1 MGMLKRICLFVF
13 GLSGL
18 LVLAALAL
26 PWFGPWSQEAQALMG
41 VDIYYMV
48 VECLIALVVL
58 GHLAC
63 LLRSILTR
71 NRKVVVVS
79 RVDADQI
86 TVTRSAISSQVTH
99 VIEED
104 GRFRARR
111 VSVSSRTRGHVRV
124 YARVQPTQTVDVVE
138 EGRAL
143 HDRLLAGLAVVVG
156 DNVDGVELEF
166 LNAEEYLPEPAEAS
180 QAVAE
185 GEPDLGPE
193 PVADEAGGTQG
204 AGSESP
210 SQRLSPSDTS
220 EITVSMGKA
229 PHASESAEEE

>member
-18 LVLAALAL
+18 LVLAALSM
-26 PWFGPWSQEAQALMG
+26 PWFGPWASEAQALMG
-41 VDIYYMV
+41 VDIYYIAL
-48 VECLIALVVL
+48 ECLIVLVALGL
-58 GHLAC
+58 LAC

-111 VSVSSRTRGHVRV
+111 VSVSSKTCGHVRV
-124 YARVQPTQTVDVVE
+124 YARVQPLQTVDVVE
-138 EGRAL
+138 EGHAL
-143 HDRLLAGLAVVVG
+143 HERLMGGLSVVVG
-156 DNVDGVELEF
+156 DNVDSIELEF
-166 LNAEEYLPEPAEAS
+166 LSAEEYLPESTDAQQELEERGSSGPEGGLLAPAGDAQDATTAPAEGPA
-180 QAVAE
+180 
-185 GEPDLGPE
+185 PD
-193 PVADEAGGTQG
+193 A
-204 AGSESP
+204 
-210 SQRLSPSDTS
+210 S
-220 EITVSMGKA
+220 EITVSMGRT
-229 PHASESAEEE
+229 PHASENAGEE